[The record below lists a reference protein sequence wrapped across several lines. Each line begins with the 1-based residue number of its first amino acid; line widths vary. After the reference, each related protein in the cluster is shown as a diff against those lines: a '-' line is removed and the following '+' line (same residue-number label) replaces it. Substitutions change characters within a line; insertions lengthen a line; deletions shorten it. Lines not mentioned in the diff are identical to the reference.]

1 MEYRGG
7 GVSKDVI
14 NMWKG
19 GGDSGFSSYF
29 ISNKRS
35 AANSYCGN
43 NFFTNK
49 LPFNIIN
56 LYDQA
61 AFQWNIN
68 INSNKSIK
76 S

>member
-7 GVSKDVI
+7 GVSKDVCGEG
-14 NMWKG
+14 G

-49 LPFNIIN
+49 LPFNMIN

-61 AFQWNIN
+61 SFQWNIS
-68 INSNKSIK
+68 INANRIIK

>member
-7 GVSKDVI
+7 GVSKNVCGG
-14 NMWKG
+14 G
-19 GGDSGFSSYF
+19 GGDDSEFSSYF
-29 ISNKRS
+29 ISSKRS

-61 AFQWNIN
+61 SFQWNIN
-68 INSNKSIK
+68 INANKSIK